1 MNSSWIKAEELAR
14 AMGKDKTLGHRTIAR
29 KLNALGLTTRG
40 GAAWSGNEVKR
51 LLAKPA
57 KQIPA
62 SWRDPLDETLPP
74 EDGEE
79 ITEPTWQQMVAQYE
93 ATMKYMRD
101 RDNGPPEDWRRPVT
115 WHKLGTATLFERLG
129 LAGKDTWSE

>member
-51 LLAKPA
+51 LLAKPERV
-57 KQIPA
+57 IPDFD
-62 SWRDPLDETLPP
+62 WPLHP
-74 EDGEE
+74 EEE
-79 ITEPTWQQMVAQYE
+79 SNIEQTWQKMVAQYK
-93 ATMKYMRD
+93 ATMAYVRD
-101 RDNGPPEDWRRPVT
+101 RE
-115 WHKLGTATLFERLG
+115 A
-129 LAGKDTWSE
+129 A